1 MSRPRLAPVL
11 VLALDG
17 ATFDVID
24 PLIAAGRLP
33 NLARWIEAGGRTP
46 LRSTTPPVTFPA
58 WSSFLTGHGPGRHG
72 ILDFTQKVEGAYRI
86 RFVNAADRCGRSL
99 FRRVCDAGGRV
110 LVLGMPATFPP
121 EPLDGLLVCGFDA
134 PVSAGTDA
142 RSASDPA
149 LYRAIAERAGPW
161 MRPDLDEAAT
171 GEAFH
176 ERAVAT
182 LLDRIAR
189 KERFALEA
197 LEALRARD
205 GDRPEL
211 MTVVFSESDTVG
223 HHYWRDHDPASPRH
237 DPGAS
242 EARKGAVAAVYE
254 RLDLACGRLR
264 AAYGQDALCC
274 VVSDHGMGGAGRH
287 VVHLNR
293 FLEEQGFLH
302 RLRGAPLDAAA
313 RRTRD
318 AALRLLPPRLA
329 QRIFR
334 RLRGSAARLESAA
347 RFGGIDFAHT
357 TAFSEEANTQPGVW
371 INRRGRE
378 ARGCVRPREYEA
390 VRDEVME
397 ALREWRLPGGGPV
410 VARAARR
417 EDVYEGPFV
426 DRAPD
431 IVLELALDEGH
442 GLSLVPTPWAEGPGP
457 SVRTLA
463 PAEYGGG
470 RGRGMNGTHRRHGV
484 FVASGGE
491 RDWKDLGRCGTEMC
505 LVDVAPTLLD
515 AMGVPW
521 AADGGA
527 DGRVHTP
534 RPYTDEEDALVRRR
548 LQALGYLD

>member
-1 MSRPRLAPVL
+1 MSSREVPEHSPKGRPEGCQRAPKEPSREP
-11 VLALDG
+11 AE
-17 ATFDVID
+17 
-24 PLIAAGRLP
+24 GRSEDAP
-33 NLARWIEAGGRTP
+33 TGPRKP
-46 LRSTTPPVTFPA
+46 LRNA
-58 WSSFLTGHGPGRHG
+58 RGRAPGKTIGR
-72 ILDFTQKVEGAYRI
+72 EAC
-86 RFVNAADRCGRSL
+86 RCAL
-99 FRRVCDAGGRV
+99 WRVAITC
-110 LVLGMPATFPP
+110 
-121 EPLDGLLVCGFDA
+121 
-134 PVSAGTDA
+134 TDA

-371 INRRGRE
+371 ITRRGRE
-378 ARGCVRPREYEA
+378 AFATRGI
-390 VRDEVME
+390 
-397 ALREWRLPGGGPV
+397 LRGSFL
-410 VARAARR
+410 
-417 EDVYEGPFV
+417 
-426 DRAPD
+426 
-431 IVLELALDEGH
+431 H
-442 GLSLVPTPWAEGPGP
+442 
-457 SVRTLA
+457 
-463 PAEYGGG
+463 
-470 RGRGMNGTHRRHGV
+470 
-484 FVASGGE
+484 
-491 RDWKDLGRCGTEMC
+491 
-505 LVDVAPTLLD
+505 
-515 AMGVPW
+515 
-521 AADGGA
+521 ADGHFLTVGEPGDIQNPPDVLKA
-527 DGRVHTP
+527 
-534 RPYTDEEDALVRRR
+534 Y
-548 LQALGYLD
+548 LGHA